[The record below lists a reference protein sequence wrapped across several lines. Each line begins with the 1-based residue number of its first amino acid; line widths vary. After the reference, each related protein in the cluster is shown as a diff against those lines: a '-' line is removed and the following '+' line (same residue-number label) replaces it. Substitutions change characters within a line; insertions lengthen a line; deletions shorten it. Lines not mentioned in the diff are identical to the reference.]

1 MNQYTGTVARA
12 TAGHDKGGLFF
23 VVAEEGE
30 YLFLANGRQRKMG
43 EPKKKKLR
51 HVVISSI
58 TYPLPHSDKAI
69 RRALSALEKEGITL
83 GKR

>member
-23 VVAEEGE
+23 VMAQEGE

-43 EPKKKKLR
+43 EPKRKKLR
-51 HVVISSI
+51 HVVLSS
-58 TYPLPHSDKAI
+58 TKYPLPHSDKGI
-69 RRALSALEKEGITL
+69 RRALFALEKEGITL